1 MHDAEETH
9 LGRVVAV
16 GNQKGGVGKTTTAVH
31 LAAALGE
38 SGRKC
43 LIWDLDMNCGSTR
56 HFGIPAEMP
65 ILGCAEVLTGA
76 EEPLDVIVSNGELEG
91 IELPENVHLLPAR
104 RNLESIDATLTM
116 RYKFGNPKD
125 ILRPI
130 IDSFRP
136 HFDYIFLDTAPNLTI
151 PTVAAYKA
159 ADYFLLTAIPEPLAI
174 DGLRDALDDII
185 TVRKQGNASLRLVG
199 VVMSAIKGRI
209 TRVQRELLHY
219 IEDTFDRGS
228 DPFIRSYR
236 STISE
241 TTHVCEAQKL
251 GRTMFQVYPE
261 HKVTEQYRE
270 LAREFE
276 ARIDALK
283 QGKPLNDAH
292 ADGAKEAMNG

>member
-1 MHDAEETH
+1 MHQAEKTRS
-9 LGRVVAV
+9 GRVVAV
-16 GNQKGGVGKTTTAVH
+16 GNQKGGVGKTTTTVH

-38 SGRKC
+38 VGRKC

-65 ILGCAEVLTGA
+65 LLGCAEVLTGQ

-91 IELPENVHLLPAR
+91 IELPEHVHLLPAR
-104 RNLESIDATLTM
+104 RNLESIDATLTV

-130 IDSFRP
+130 VDSLRP

-159 ADYFLLTAIPEPLAI
+159 ADYFLLTAIPEPLAV
-174 DGLRDALDDII
+174 DGLRDALDDIV

-209 TRVQRELLHY
+209 TRVQRELLNY
-219 IEDTFDRGS
+219 IEKTFDQGN
-228 DPFIRSYR
+228 DPYIRSYR
-236 STISE
+236 ATISE
-241 TTHVCEAQKL
+241 TTYICEVQKL
-251 GRTMFQVYPE
+251 GRTMFQVYPT

-276 ARIDALK
+276 ARLHALE
-283 QGKPLNDAH
+283 QGKPLNDTH
-292 ADGAKEAMNG
+292 ADRAKEVMHG

>member
-1 MHDAEETH
+1 MHRAEKTG

-16 GNQKGGVGKTTTAVH
+16 GNQKGGVGKTTTTVH
-31 LAAALGE
+31 LAASLGE
-38 SGRKC
+38 TGRKC

-65 ILGCAEVLTGA
+65 LLGCAEVLTGA

-91 IELPENVHLLPAR
+91 VELPENVHLLPAR
-104 RNLESIDATLTM
+104 RNLESIDATLTV

-130 IDSFRP
+130 VDGLRP

-159 ADYFLLTAIPEPLAI
+159 ADYFLLTAIPEPLAV
-174 DGLRDALDDII
+174 DGLRDALDDIV
-185 TVRKQGNASLRLVG
+185 TVRSQGNSSLRLVG

-209 TRVQRELLHY
+209 TRVQRELLNY
-219 IEDTFDRGS
+219 IEKTFDRGA

-236 STISE
+236 TTISE
-241 TTHVCEAQKL
+241 TTYVCEAQKL
-251 GRTMFQVYPE
+251 GRTMFQVYPT

-276 ARIDALK
+276 ARLDALE
-283 QGKPLNDAH
+283 QGKSLDDTR
-292 ADGAKEAMNG
+292 ADGAKEVMHG

>member
-1 MHDAEETH
+1 MHQAEKTH
-9 LGRVVAV
+9 LGRIVAV

-31 LAAALGE
+31 LAASLGE
-38 SGRKC
+38 RGRKC

-91 IELPENVHLLPAR
+91 IELPENVNLLPAR
-104 RNLESIDATLTM
+104 RNLESIDATLTV

-130 IDSFRP
+130 VDSLRP

-159 ADYFLLTAIPEPLAI
+159 ADYFLLTAIPEPLAV
-174 DGLRDALDDII
+174 DGLRDALDDIV
-185 TVRKQGNASLRLVG
+185 TVRKQGNSSLRLIG

-209 TRVQRELLHY
+209 TRVQRELLNY
-219 IEDTFDRGS
+219 IEKTFDRGS

-236 STISE
+236 ATISE
-241 TTHVCEAQKL
+241 TTYICEVQKL
-251 GRTMFQVYPE
+251 GRTMFQVYPT

-276 ARIDALK
+276 ARLDALEK
-283 QGKPLNDAH
+283 GQPIEDAPAEAGK
-292 ADGAKEAMNG
+292 EVMNG